1 MSSIANTNGVINS
14 HRRANST
21 VEHLGIQEEAK
32 SPGLFSVEDK
42 MLRQVGQTIE
52 RSSLFAEIES
62 RDTDSHSR

>member
-1 MSSIANTNGVINS
+1 MSSIVNANGLVNS

-21 VEHLGIQEEAK
+21 AEMLALQEEAK

-62 RDTDSHSR
+62 RETDSHSR